1 MLIGQKLDAQ
11 NVKVSFLYWPA
22 HLPDLRTIQK
32 HLTNRIAAHN
42 LIAIQTR
49 AV

>member
-11 NVKVSFLYWPA
+11 NVKGSFLNWPA
-22 HLPDLRTIQK
+22 HLSDLRTIQK
-32 HLTNRIAAHN
+32 HLTNRTAAHN
-42 LIAIQTR
+42 LIVVQTR